1 MAASV
6 LLKLAVSE
14 SVKDQVCKDVP
25 SVSAICDPGAG
36 MGRMDGGDG
45 AGLGTD
51 LRGFGKW

>member
-1 MAASV
+1 M